1 MSASFTDVRSSE
13 RRRFLKLFGLAG
25 LTSMVSSAMLSWA
38 EPRTPRGPA
47 GTAPPPAAPADSAR
61 APGGKPP
68 EISDDARALAGII
81 ERRYGKHLRPKQLEA
96 VAREIES
103 RLQGGTRLREARLA
117 NSDEPDVTFRA

>member
-47 GTAPPPAAPADSAR
+47 GTAPPPADSAR